1 MSNLRISNF
10 MIEPIDTIALFK
22 SPQNSKSFAAGEIIF
37 NDGDVGSVMYGIL
50 SGDVEFIVNGKVVET
65 LHTGDLFG
73 EGALV
78 HDDHLRAST
87 AIAKTDCQL
96 AVIDR
101 FQFLFL
107 VENTPLFALHVMRS
121 YSDRLRAMKQ
131 VG

>member
-1 MSNLRISNF
+1 

-22 SPQNSKSFAAGEIIF
+22 SPKNSKSFAAGDIIF
-37 NDGDVGSVMYGIL
+37 NNGEIGSVMYGIL
-50 SGDVEFIVNGKVVET
+50 SGDVEFVINNKVVET
-65 LHTGDLFG
+65 LHAGDLFG

-121 YSDRLRAMKQ
+121 YSNRLRAMKQ
-131 VG
+131 VS